1 MFPSRVSQYPDT
13 YRAPE
18 PLFQVINN
26 AVLPRLCRGRAA
38 AAPEAA
44 AVRPEVRA
52 EAGRPGLVICAKTG
66 RSQVSGGVR

>member
-1 MFPSRVSQYPDT
+1 MFSSRVSQYPDT
-13 YRAPE
+13 FRVPE
-18 PLFQVINN
+18 RVFQAINN

-52 EAGRPGLVICAKTG
+52 RGGRPGLVICAKTG
-66 RSQVSGGVR
+66 RLQVSGGVR